1 MEKYDFIKLM
11 LQNRNLSLNDKKRLV
26 LLATR
31 EIEKEDN
38 LVEGAKHNHDTE
50 DDINYISPKN
60 LRLFL
65 YRFNQDSILKY
76 TCHEIDTIETKEEIC
91 SLCGTQEYSIR
102 KHSGIISK
110 AFEDLNNKLRDEKI
124 YKEPNMYALMS
135 VYLTGSSPSGQTKWS
150 SLKID
155 TNWACPELFAWG
167 DNNPD
172 TIPSP
177 GKNIARRQT
186 NKGYELPKALKS
198 NLNGSRILT
207 FKELVLYFKS
217 LFHIR
222 RDNSLRD
229 ILNYINEVE
238 QYANNN
244 INIVFSEEKFKNN
257 IELFTNVEKLVQAY
271 KRIIEI
277 CKSCHNDD
285 EELNVE
291 LSFFEEEGA
300 IYLCI
305 HDVNSIYGKNLDAA
319 TKRIGEQHKKL
330 IKNQING
337 LCDLFIEADFDNQEY
352 ARIALWNENR
362 ETQSE
367 ELNIEVTNIDHCQG
381 VKYIL
386 RF

>member
-305 HDVNSIYGKNLDAA
+305 HDINSVYGKNLDAA
-319 TKRIGEQHKKL
+319 TKRIGEQQKKL

-362 ETQSE
+362 ERQSE